1 MGPGLLEPWQDSAKQ
16 LGSCPVRRK
25 VVVFGEVVGM
35 DAGARGGAGSVA
47 RFAAFYDVY
56 FDEVFR
62 YLCRGMLG
70 DRARAEDLTQDT
82 FAAAAAAARAGREEA
97 MTVTW
102 VMGIARHKLIDCY
115 RRSDREQRALA
126 RVAALPVRGGDGEL
140 VEGISQVIEAM
151 RSLRR
156 EHQLVLVLRYLDEQS
171 ISAIAAHIDRSEHA
185 TESLLAR
192 ARRALSGCMSEARP

>member
-1 MGPGLLEPWQDSAKQ
+1 MDPG
-16 LGSCPVRRK
+16 VR
-25 VVVFGEVVGM
+25 G
-35 DAGARGGAGSVA
+35 DAGSAA
-47 RFAAFYDVY
+47 RFAVFYDAY
-56 FDEVFR
+56 FDDVFR

-126 RVAALPVRGGDGEL
+126 RVAALPMDGGDGEL
-140 VEGISQVIEAM
+140 VDSLPQVIEAM

-156 EHQLVLVLRYLDEQS
+156 EYQLVLVLRYLEELS
-171 ISAIAAHIDRSEHA
+171 VSAIAAHIDRSEHA

-192 ARRALSGCMSEARP
+192 ARRALSDCVSEATR